1 MGHTNEI
8 STKTSSLVNPTSLN
22 LQPRPFAPLE
32 SDEKEEAV
40 SRKSEYS
47 ENFLEKIINT
57 PRSESAPIQ
66 RKSGNRLKAIAAER
80 MAIQAKLAIG
90 EPNDKYEQEA
100 DATAAR
106 VVQQIHSPTPSQS
119 QPIQRQELEEDEELQ
134 MKPIVQRR
142 ENLGGGEASTD
153 LESSIQSARGS
164 GQALDANLQQ
174 SMGQAM
180 GADFSGVKV
189 HTDSQSDQLN
199 KSIQAKAFTTGQ
211 DLFFRQGAYE
221 PSSRGGQELIAHE
234 LTHVVQQNGGVQR
247 KEAASNISSSASISV
262 SSDKASPIRRHMDK
276 DRLNEEIETWKSAVA
291 KSLMAGVL
299 DQASAD
305 DAVSKI
311 YANMFAYAQS
321 SWQYK
326 ASFPGSSG
334 KPLIEGT
341 GTIGMCETY
350 RNAFKYMLE
359 TYLIPLTEDYD
370 PFAGGFNVQ
379 EGQELVS
386 TRFVTKSGLSL
397 LGNARGYNVTTEV
410 DGGSGAETTA
420 SRYLF
425 SSHWQLIVNGKTY
438 DPLFQSVNT
447 DNIEWKITEVV
458 GNYYQAN
465 GADVAFV
472 ANPTL
477 KATSGNEFAAQYV
490 LLSNAKAFERQIMN
504 NGIVSSSETTMKDLI
519 KKLDNLNT
527 KWGTVCKWY
536 TGKASWRTPIQT
548 EQAPEWA
555 RNLRE
560 IKQLAVDEKKRL
572 NESPKDN
579 LHAEVSTATLLQVL
593 DDIQYQAGLAAKQLD
608 NMIGV
613 TETNQMGEGIT
624 KAIAC
629 LKRAVHTSMG
639 QDRS

>member
-1 MGHTNEI
+1 MGHTNDR
-8 STKTSSLVNPTSLN
+8 STKASSFVNPTSLN

-32 SDEKEEAV
+32 SDEKDEAV
-40 SRKSEYS
+40 SRKSGYS

-106 VVQQIHSPTPSQS
+106 VVQQINSSTPSQS
-119 QPIQRQELEEDEELQ
+119 QPIQRQELEEEELQ

-142 ENLGGGEASTD
+142 ENIDGGEASTD

-164 GQALDANLQQ
+164 GQSLDANLQE

-247 KEAASNISSSASISV
+247 KEAASNVSSSAPISV

-276 DRLNEEIETWKSAVA
+276 ARLNEEIETWKSAVA
-291 KSLMAGVL
+291 KSLMEGVL

-359 TYLIPLTEDYD
+359 TYLIPLTEGYE
-370 PFAGGFNVQ
+370 PFAGGFNVE
-379 EGQELVS
+379 EGQALV
-386 TRFVTKSGLSL
+386 TTKFVTKSGLSL
-397 LGNARGYNVTTEV
+397 LGNTSGYNVTTEV
-410 DGGSGAETTA
+410 DGTSGAEMTA

-447 DNIEWKITEVV
+447 DNIEWKITEIV
-458 GNYYQAN
+458 GNYYQAD

-477 KATSGNEFAAQYV
+477 KATSGNEFAGQYV
-490 LLSNAKAFERQIMN
+490 LLSNAKAFEREIMN
-504 NGIVSSSETTMKDLI
+504 NVIVSGSEATMKELLTEL
-519 KKLDNLNT
+519 KSLHT
-527 KWGTVCKWY
+527 RWGVVRKWY

-548 EQAPEWA
+548 QQAPAWA
-555 RNLRE
+555 DKLNKV
-560 IKQLAVDEKKRL
+560 KQFAIDEMQRL
-572 NESPKDN
+572 NESPKDS
-579 LHAEVSTATLLQVL
+579 LHAQVSTATLLKVL
-593 DDIQYQAGLAAKQLD
+593 DDIRYQSGRAAKQLS
-608 NMIGV
+608 NMSEV
-613 TETNQMGEGIT
+613 TETDQMGEGIKNAIDYLE
-624 KAIAC
+624 KAFHASI
-629 LKRAVHTSMG
+629 G
-639 QDRS
+639 